1 MAQDKGK
8 DFPKMALEKLV
19 EARRKAV
26 ESIALG
32 HGQLERELRL
42 LTDAQA
48 GIDVLRKA
56 KAEISKSFKTTNVVS
71 PKKPRPTYDALLTED
86 GD

>member
-26 ESIALG
+26 ESLAQG

-48 GIDVLRKA
+48 GIDVLNTW
-56 KAEISKSFKTTNVVS
+56 SS
-71 PKKPRPTYDALLTED
+71 
-86 GD
+86 